1 MKHVILFD
9 IDGTLLLSGGAGQLA
24 MNRAISEAF
33 GLTDLECDIPAAGR
47 TDRAITTD
55 LFQHFGIGSDDARW
69 EHFVATYFRQLPVAM
84 AELSGHLLPGI
95 PDLLERLARR
105 SDVTLGLLTGNFE
118 EGAWIKLRH
127 FEIDHY
133 FRFGGFG
140 DSHFD
145 RDDVA
150 RLAYEATH
158 RHLGRR
164 VEPWDV
170 WVLGDTPF
178 DIRCGKAI
186 GARTVAVAT
195 GMYTAAELRPHAP
208 DVLLRDFSIPELFLR
223 CLSDSSLGE

>member
-33 GLTDLECDIPAAGR
+33 GLTDLECEIPAAGR

-55 LFQHFGIGSDDARW
+55 LFRHFGVGTDEARW
-69 EHFVATYFRQLPVAM
+69 DHFVATYFRLLPLAM
-84 AELSGHLLPGI
+84 RELQGHLLPGV
-95 PDLLERLARR
+95 PELLAQLAAR

-127 FEIDHY
+127 FGIDRY
-133 FRFGGFG
+133 FGFGGFG
-140 DSHFD
+140 DRHFD

-158 RHLGRR
+158 QHLGRR
-164 VEPWDV
+164 VEPHDV

-178 DIRCGKAI
+178 DVRCGKAI

-195 GMYTAAELRPHAP
+195 GMCSAAELRQHAP
-208 DVLLRDFSIPELFLR
+208 DVLMRDFSTPELFVR
-223 CLSDSSLGE
+223 CLSDPDF

>member
-33 GLTDLECDIPAAGR
+33 GLTDLDCDIPAAGR

-55 LFQHFGIGSDDARW
+55 LFQYFGVTTDDVRW
-69 EHFVATYFRQLPVAM
+69 AQFVATYFELLPLAM
-84 AELSGHLLPGI
+84 EELKGYLLPGI
-95 PDLLERLARR
+95 PNLLEQLAARP
-105 SDVTLGLLTGNFE
+105 DVTLGLLTGNFE

-127 FEIDHY
+127 FEIDRY

-140 DSHFD
+140 DHHFD

-158 RHLGRR
+158 QHLGRR
-164 VEPWDV
+164 VEPCDV
-170 WVLGDTPF
+170 WVLGDTPS

-195 GMYTAAELRPHAP
+195 GMFTATELRPHAP
-208 DVLLRDFSIPELFLR
+208 DVLLRDFSVPELFTR
-223 CLSDSSLGE
+223 CLSDSSL